1 MTIAPTL
8 QRYLANHDIAY
19 DLVPHQPTM
28 SSLHTAEAC
37 HVAGDCLAKGVV
49 LRDSDGYW
57 LAVLPASRQ
66 VQLANLRT
74 DLGEDVDLASEQEIA
89 HVFRDCDRGAI
100 PPVGACYGLDVIVDD
115 SIGRQPEIYFEG
127 GDHATL
133 VHMSQAEFARLNPT
147 ARHGSF
153 AGPQSH

>member
-8 QRYLANHDIAY
+8 QKYLADRNGAY

-37 HVAGDCLAKGVV
+37 HITGDCLAKGVV
-49 LRDSDGYW
+49 LRDSGGYW
-57 LAVLPASRQ
+57 LAVLPASHQ
-66 VQLANLRT
+66 VRLDDLRS
-74 DLGEDVDLASEQEIA
+74 DLGEDVDLASEQEIERM
-89 HVFRDCDRGAI
+89 FRDCERGAI
-100 PPVGACYGLDVIVDD
+100 PPIGAAYGLDMIVDD

-133 VHMSQAEFARLNPT
+133 VHMSQAEFARLNPA

-153 AGPQSH
+153 AGPRTH

>member
-8 QRYLANHDIAY
+8 QRYLSNQNIAY

-28 SSLHTAEAC
+28 SSLRTAEAC
-37 HVAGDCLAKGVV
+37 RIAGDCLAKGVV

-66 VQLANLRT
+66 VQLASLRA
-74 DLGEDVDLASEQEIA
+74 DLGDDVDLASVREIEQ
-89 HVFRDCDRGAI
+89 VFRDCDRGAV
-100 PPVGACYGLDVIVDD
+100 PPVGAFYGLNVIVDD
-115 SIGRQPEIYFEG
+115 SIGRQPEVYFEG
-127 GDHATL
+127 GDHTTL
-133 VHMSQAEFARLNPT
+133 VHMNQAEFARLNPA

-153 AGPQSH
+153 SGSQPH